1 VAEPS
6 PVLKADYLVG
16 LPPEWPADDLRP
28 AILERN
34 QAAGRCIVALD
45 DDPTGTQTVHSV
57 WVVTRW
63 DVETLY
69 KALRDGDPAL
79 YILTNTRSYPL
90 AEARRIN
97 REIAANL
104 TRAAQAAERPVV
116 VVSRSDSTLRGHY
129 PGEVDA
135 LGEALAAAGASALD
149 GVCLIPFFLEGGRYT
164 VDDVHWVEEDDRLIP
179 AAQTPYA
186 QDAAFGYRH
195 SRLPEWVEE
204 KSGGRIRESDVCTIS
219 LATLREGGP
228 NAVQAGLMAV
238 DGGRVVV
245 VNAASYR
252 DIEVFVSGWQRA
264 EDAGK
269 RFLFRSAASFVQVA
283 AGLPARPLLTTEA
296 LGAGRPAGGGLI
308 VFGSHVPKSTR
319 QLAAACALP
328 DVKAVELSAE
338 AVLKPETRPAAV
350 ERAAA
355 TLNAA
360 LFAGQHGLIFTSRQV
375 VTARSDEENLRTG
388 QSISAALMD
397 VVERIEREPRF
408 VIGKGGITSSDLATK
423 GMQVT
428 AARVAGQVLPGVP
441 VWRLGPGSRWP
452 DLPYTVF
459 PGNVGDDEAVAH
471 VINMYR

>member
-1 VAEPS
+1 
-6 PVLKADYLVG
+6 VLKADYLAG

-34 QAAGRCIVALD
+34 QETGRCIVALD

-63 DVETLY
+63 DIETLH

-79 YILTNTRSYPL
+79 YILTNSRSYPL
-90 AEARRIN
+90 AEAQRIN

-104 TRAAQAAERPVV
+104 TQAAQAVGRPVV
-116 VVSRSDSTLRGHY
+116 AVSRSDSTLRGHY
-129 PGEVDA
+129 PGEVDSLA
-135 LGEALAAAGASALD
+135 EALAAAGVPTHD
-149 GVCLIPFFLEGGRYT
+149 GVCLIPFFLEGGRFT
-164 VDDVHWVEEDDRLIP
+164 VNDVHWVEEGDRLIP

-186 QDAAFGYRH
+186 QDATFGYRH

-204 KSGGRIRESDVCTIS
+204 KTEGRTKAADVHTIS
-219 LATLREGGP
+219 LAALREGGP
-228 NAVQAGLMAV
+228 DAVEAALMAV
-238 DGGRVVV
+238 DGGRMIV

-252 DIEVFVSGWQRA
+252 DLEVFVSGWQRA
-264 EDAGK
+264 EAAGK

-283 AGLPARPLLTTEA
+283 AGLPARPLLTAEV
-296 LGAGRPAGGGLI
+296 LSAGRPAGGGLI

-319 QLAAACALP
+319 QLAVVRAMP

-338 AVLKPETRPAAV
+338 TVLNPETRPAAV

-360 LFAGQHGLIFTSRQV
+360 LLAGQHGLVFTSRQV
-375 VTARSDEENLRTG
+375 ITRQNDDENLRIG

-397 VVERIEREPRF
+397 VVGRIEHEPRF

-423 GMQVT
+423 GMRVT

-452 DLPYTVF
+452 GLPYTVF
-459 PGNVGDDEAVAH
+459 PGNVGDDEAVAR
-471 VINMYR
+471 VINMYC